1 MQRRGCPRHGA
12 ARMWRHE
19 TAADESAA
27 HCIKTRWDLKKTR
40 SHLNFPRSHLVF
52 SRWHLIFTAPQATL
66 RRAATAPEHPLP
78 ETPDWG
84 IRALRMKA
92 RAKRRRAVSLRHT
105 GSGPWLPHQAGRR
118 HFRVITT
125 APSHM
130 QAAPFFHAALSD
142 GNPKSPATVPAAR
155 RKAERMERWRDHVCG
170 RLLHFRKKLSCRTE
184 G

>member
-19 TAADESAA
+19 TAADEPAA
-27 HCIKTRWDLKKTR
+27 HCIRTRWDLKKTR

-92 RAKRRRAVSLRHT
+92 RANAEEGRVSPTYWQRALAAS
-105 GSGPWLPHQAGRR
+105 SGGPAAFQ
-118 HFRVITT
+118 VITT
-125 APSHM
+125 APCHM
-130 QAAPFFHAALSD
+130 SATPFFHAVLSD
-142 GNPKSPATVPAAR
+142 GDKKSPATASSAR
-155 RKAERMERWRDHVCG
+155 RKAERKERWRDHVCD
-170 RLLHFRKKLSCRTE
+170 RFLNLRKKLSCRTE